1 MFATPEVHDTPKREW
16 GKTKLE
22 RLIREN
28 ASGHL
33 RMTPEMAV
41 RLLEVNPL
49 PNPKTLNAHDYQ
61 RAEIEIDLQKRHRNG
76 AYHHKEEYLPI
87 TIGEDGKIFKGYLL
101 LLACVRVE
109 QPFFCRVLFDNR
121 SRELEVAQAKP
132 AHVLH

>member
-41 RLLEVNPL
+41 RLLEANPL
-49 PNPKTLNAHDYQ
+49 PNPN
-61 RAEIEIDLQKRHRNG
+61 
-76 AYHHKEEYLPI
+76 
-87 TIGEDGKIFKGYLL
+87 
-101 LLACVRVE
+101 
-109 QPFFCRVLFDNR
+109 
-121 SRELEVAQAKP
+121 
-132 AHVLH
+132 